1 MMEFDPSTH
10 RWQTLYKLLTG
21 AVVPRPIGWVSTISP
36 AGQPNLAP
44 FSFFNAV
51 CANPP
56 TVLFCPMIRGVD
68 SHEKDTLRNLRI
80 TPQFVINIVTEELG
94 AAMNLT
100 SVEAP
105 PEVDEFEVAHL
116 IRQPSVKVLPP
127 RVAASPI
134 HFECELAQI
143 VEISNQP
150 GGGSI
155 VIGRVVYIHVAE
167 NVLLGEDKIDL
178 AKLKPIGRLAG
189 GDYTRVT
196 DIFQMARPPSQIV
209 K

>member
-1 MMEFDPSTH
+1 MEFDPTSLP
-10 RWQTLYKLLTG
+10 WQSLYKLLTG

-36 AGQPNLAP
+36 EGQPNLAP

-51 CANPP
+51 CAQPP
-56 TVLFCPMIRGVD
+56 TLLFCPMIRSAD
-68 SHEKDTLRNLRI
+68 SQEKDTLRNLRA
-80 TPQFVINIVTEELG
+80 TPQFVINIVTEDL
-94 AAMNLT
+94 AQAMNQT

-105 PEVDEFEVAHL
+105 ADVDEFEVAHL

-127 RVAASPI
+127 RVAASPV

-143 VEISNQP
+143 IPISDQP

-155 VIGRVVYIHVAE
+155 VIGTVVYIHVRE
-167 NVLLGEDKIDL
+167 DVLLGEDKIDMGQ
-178 AKLKPIGRLAG
+178 LKPIGRLAG
-189 GDYTRVT
+189 ATYTRAN
-196 DIFQMARPPSQIV
+196 DIFEMARPPSRLV